1 MKKKPTLLE
10 VLMSTA
16 LGIFC
21 LGVWTVIL
29 TIVGVLSWTMLG
41 VIFYFKT
48 QILTISLGLVLFFG
62 FIFLVCTIIE
72 LVREWYNGKKN

>member
-1 MKKKPTLLE
+1 MKKKPSLLE

-16 LGIFC
+16 LGVFC

-29 TIVGVLSWTMLG
+29 TIVGVLSWTILG

>member
-16 LGIFC
+16 LGMFC

-29 TIVGVLSWTMLG
+29 TIVGVLSWTILG

-48 QILTISLGLVLFFG
+48 QILTVSLGLVLFFG

-72 LVREWYNGKKN
+72 LVREWCNGKKN

>member
-16 LGIFC
+16 LGVFC
-21 LGVWTVIL
+21 LSVWTIIL
-29 TIVGVLSWTMLG
+29 TIVGVLSWTILG

>member
-1 MKKKPTLLE
+1 MKKKPSLLE

-16 LGIFC
+16 LGVFC

-29 TIVGVLSWTMLG
+29 TIIGVLSWTILG

>member
-1 MKKKPTLLE
+1 MKKKPSLLE

-16 LGIFC
+16 LGVFC
-21 LGVWTVIL
+21 LGVWTIIL
-29 TIVGVLSWTMLG
+29 TIVGVLSWTILG
-41 VIFYFKT
+41 IIFYFKT
-48 QILTISLGLVLFFG
+48 QILTVSLGLVLFFG

>member
-16 LGIFC
+16 LGMFC

-29 TIVGVLSWTMLG
+29 TIVGVLSWTILG

-48 QILTISLGLVLFFG
+48 QILTVSLGLVLFFG